1 MTSIPLILHY
11 QPTLHLLTNLIQFYP
26 ILTGPYILA
35 QNLNPPG
42 HYILG
47 RREYMEYIAWQN
59 IITHDNFLQPALL
72 GLPDL
77 RRQSRERHGCT
88 FQS

>member
-11 QPTLHLLTNLIQFYP
+11 QPTLHLLTNLIRFCL

-35 QNLNPPG
+35 QNLNPVG

-47 RREYMEYIAWQN
+47 QRE
-59 IITHDNFLQPALL
+59 
-72 GLPDL
+72 
-77 RRQSRERHGCT
+77 
-88 FQS
+88 

>member
-11 QPTLHLLTNLIQFYP
+11 QPTLHLLTNLIQCCL
-26 ILTGPYILA
+26 ILPGPYILA

-47 RREYMEYIAWQN
+47 QREYHGVCRFRCDKDVTLEEVN
-59 IITHDNFLQPALL
+59 
-72 GLPDL
+72 G
-77 RRQSRERHGCT
+77 RH
-88 FQS
+88 FP